1 MAGMEPVSLTD
12 IRAEYRP
19 GDSPRTMAVRLEA
32 AAQAAGLNVHI
43 TERTNSDP
51 VLTHNGEKYTAERR
65 QDGSSEFVVAEP
77 LITGQTRP

>member
-12 IRAEYRP
+12 IKAPFHP
-19 GDSPRTMAVRLEA
+19 GDSPRAMAARLRSEA
-32 AAQAAGLNVHI
+32 QKAGLDVHI
-43 TERTNSDP
+43 TERTGSDP
-51 VLTHNGEKYTAERR
+51 VLTHNGEKYTAVRR